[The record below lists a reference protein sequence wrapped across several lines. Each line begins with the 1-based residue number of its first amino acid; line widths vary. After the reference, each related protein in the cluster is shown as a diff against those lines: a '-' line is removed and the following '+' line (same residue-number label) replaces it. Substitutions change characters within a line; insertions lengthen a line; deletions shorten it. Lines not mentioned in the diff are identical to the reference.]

1 MSEKRIRFNIWALLL
16 AGYTSVV
23 GTIFAFLNMFD
34 EAPLLILFFI
44 GCLSVLYFVFYFL
57 FILFGKIKFCSKPI
71 TSKRGKWL
79 VFSGATLACLVITM
93 LWYIAFKPGSFYA
106 DSIVQYGQACSGEYS
121 DWHPALHTLLF
132 FTLPIKIFGS
142 VEGIML
148 LQVIYFSLI
157 IGYMF
162 ETISEFIG
170 VKQAILTFL
179 YILLNPYVCQIMT
192 YPYKDVAFAMAGLL
206 ALIMIFRLYYTNG
219 RWGNSAYKVILLGVV
234 IIAATIFRHNAVLF
248 TAPLAIGGLLL
259 LKKKQKINLIISMF
273 VTFVIIKCVVYNI
286 VGVSKPGNRVSELV
300 GVPLTV
306 MGNVVKETPEK
317 MDDEL
322 SAYVYSIAPQNE
334 WEEYYECG
342 NFNAFKFTELG
353 DLSIVDEKGAFYALK
368 MMGKCF
374 AASPKASFEALFS
387 LTDIVYGFNTGS
399 EGSVRYS
406 IFPNTLGIKYS
417 GNSDL
422 KIFFTTYCNLLD
434 GSIFRYLRTYG
445 VVILIMLFV
454 VFARLDLKNKKSFYN
469 LLPLAPVFIYDFG
482 TMLLLTGPDSRFFF
496 VTLLVAPI
504 VILWAMYKRQEERA
518 V

>member
-1 MSEKRIRFNIWALLL
+1 MSEKHISFNIWALLL
-16 AGYTSVV
+16 AGYTSIVS
-23 GTIFAFLNMFD
+23 TIYAFLNLFD
-34 EAPLLILFFI
+34 GALYLILFFL
-44 GCLSVLYFVFYFL
+44 GCLAGLYFVFFFL
-57 FILFGKIKFCSKPI
+57 FKLFGKIKFCTKPV
-71 TSKRGKWL
+71 TSLRGK
-79 VFSGATLACLVITM
+79 VFTFVGATLACLVIVI
-93 LWYIAFKPGSFYA
+93 LWYIAYKPGSFYA
-106 DSIVQYGQACSGEYS
+106 DSIVQYSQACSGEYG

-132 FTLPIKIFGS
+132 FTLPIKIFGN

-148 LQVIYFSLI
+148 FQVIYFSLI

-162 ETISEFIG
+162 ESIAEFVG
-170 VKQAILTFL
+170 VKQAVLAFL
-179 YILLNPYVCQIMT
+179 YIMLNPYVCQIMT

-306 MGNVVKETPEK
+306 MGNVAKETPEK

-422 KIFFTTYCNLLD
+422 KIFFTTYCNLMS
-434 GSIFRYLRTYG
+434 GSVFKYLRTYG
-445 VVILIMLFV
+445 VLILLMLFV
-454 VFARLDLKNKKSFYN
+454 VFARLDLKNKETLYN
-469 LLPLAPVFIYDFG
+469 LLPVIPVFIYDFG
-482 TMLLLTGPDSRFFF
+482 TMILLTGPDSRFFF
-496 VTLLVAPI
+496 VTILVAPI
-504 VILWAMYKRQEERA
+504 VIIWAMYKRQSVEK
-518 V
+518 